1 MISAATA
8 HGPHQEHIV
17 SDSPRVSTRR
27 MYSGRIINLDI
38 DTVRFPNG
46 TIGELEM
53 IRHPG
58 ASAVVP
64 FLTDPAGD
72 DPTVLLIRQYRYAA
86 ERYLYE
92 VPAGRLDPGEAPDA
106 CARREL
112 REETGCQA
120 ERVEHLITMYTTPG
134 FTDEKIHLFMATGIT
149 RGEDAREA
157 DEFIETETM
166 PLSRALSFVERG
178 EIQDGKTALA
188 LMYAAGFKAG
198 R

>member
-1 MISAATA
+1 VT
-8 HGPHQEHIV
+8 
-17 SDSPRVSTRR
+17 DNPRVSTRR
-27 MYSGRIINLDI
+27 VYTGRVLNLDV

-64 FLTDPAGD
+64 FLDDPAGD
-72 DPTVLLIRQYRYAA
+72 DPQILLIRQYRYAA

-92 VPAGRLDPGEAPDA
+92 VPAGRLDANETPEH
-106 CARREL
+106 CAQREL
-112 REETGCQA
+112 REETGCEV
-120 ERVEHLITMYTTPG
+120 ERVQHLFTMYTTPG
-134 FTDEKIHLFMATGIT
+134 FTDERIHVFMAVGLT
-149 RGEDAREA
+149 RGEVAREA
-157 DEFIETETM
+157 DEFIEIETM
-166 PLSRALSFVERG
+166 PLSRALSLVERG

-188 LMYAAGFKAG
+188 LLYAAGFRAG